1 MNFLLSV
8 FGFTSASLLISWA
21 ISTGGGQSAIFLN
34 APSLAIVLGCTVAAV
49 VISYDVKSFM
59 SAISSM
65 FRCFGAT
72 NHSKKKLKEASEFFI
87 SIAKDIRTNKLV
99 GLRDQ
104 APKSLMKDPLFQK
117 GMDLLE
123 SKLKPDQ
130 IEEILK
136 NMNEANSHFYTID
149 AGVLNKMGSYAPSFG
164 VVGTII
170 GLMAMLDNMNGDM
183 TAMGKG
189 LAIAFVTTFYGIL
202 LSQLVFRPTASA
214 LHMLEEGEFYR
225 GGLLIEAFVNL
236 SKKASNIEIEERLAV
251 LTDPRKINKPQGEVA

>member
-1 MNFLLSV
+1 MNFIMSL
-8 FGFTSASLLISWA
+8 FGFISAAGLIAWA
-21 ISTGGGQSAIFLN
+21 IVSGGGQSSIFVN
-34 APSLAIVLGCTVAAV
+34 IPSLAIVLGCTIAAV
-49 VISYDVKSFM
+49 VISYDLRSFL
-59 SAISSM
+59 SAMRSM

-72 NHSKKKLKEASEFFI
+72 NHSKKKLIEASDFFI
-87 SIAKDIRTNKLV
+87 SIAPDVKANNLIGIREK
-99 GLRDQ
+99 
-104 APKSLMKDPLFQK
+104 APKSLLKDPLFQK
-117 GMDLLE
+117 GMDLIE
-123 SKLKPDQ
+123 SKLKALQ

-202 LSQLVFRPTASA
+202 LSQLLFRPTASA
-214 LHMLEEGEFYR
+214 LHMLEEGEYYR
-225 GGLLIEAFVNL
+225 GGLLIEAFVSL
-236 SKKASNIEIEERLAV
+236 SNKVSSIELKDRLSV
-251 LTDPRKINKPQGEVA
+251 LTDPRAISNDPAEVA